1 MSFKKL
7 RPLLTPEE
15 LINELP
21 IPPAYLDLIRTRD
34 KELRSIFS
42 GNSSKFILIVGPCS
56 ADNEDAV
63 CDYCTRLAK
72 VQQKTSDTLYIIPRI
87 YTNKPRTLGTG
98 YKGMMHQPDPSG
110 QPDIVEGIRAIRKMH
125 LRVIAESGMTGAD
138 EMLYPG
144 NHTYLGD
151 LLNYVAIG
159 ARSSE
164 NQQHRL
170 TASGIDLPAG
180 FKNPTSGDI
189 QVMLNSIHAA
199 QVPHMFAF
207 NGWEVATEGN
217 PYAHAILRGAVDK
230 SGKAFPNY
238 HYEDLLDTIK
248 MYEQMDLKNSAIIID
263 TSHSNASK
271 RFEEQPRIARE
282 ILYSRRASS
291 SIASFV
297 KGLMIESYIVEGRQD
312 TAGAV
317 YGKSITDPCLGWDET
332 EALLYNLADIVSR

>member
-7 RPLLTPEE
+7 RPLLSPDE
-15 LINELP
+15 LIDALP
-21 IPPAYLDLIRTRD
+21 LPVHHRAIRD
-34 KELRSIFS
+34 KRDETLRQILTGELHR
-42 GNSSKFILIVGPCS
+42 FIVIVGPCS

-63 CDYCTRLAK
+63 CDYCCRLAK
-72 VQQKTSDTLYIIPRI
+72 IQEKTADTLFLIPRI

-98 YKGMMHQPDPSG
+98 YKGMLHQPDPAG
-110 QPDIVEGIRAIRKMH
+110 KTDIVGGIRAIRKLH

-199 QVPHMFAF
+199 QVAHQFAF

-217 PYAHAILRGAVDK
+217 PFAHAILRGAVDK
-230 SGKAFPNY
+230 TGRAIPNY
-238 HYEDLLDTIK
+238 HYEDLLETIR
-248 MYEQMDLKNSAIIID
+248 MYEAMELKNRAIIVD
-263 TSHSNASK
+263 VSHSNSSRRYK
-271 RFEEQPRIARE
+271 EQPRIVDE
-282 ILYSRRASS
+282 IIHSRKQSPA
-291 SIASFV
+291 INAYV
-297 KGLMIESYIVEGRQD
+297 KGLMIESYIVEGQQD
-312 TAGAV
+312 ISTNE
-317 YGKSITDPCLGWDET
+317 YGKSITDPCLGWEET
-332 EALLYNLADIVSR
+332 ARLLCEVAGIL